1 MNSQPSSRVP
11 VLPHATQVTGLQL
24 CFQSAFW
31 TREQLRSRSLLICGT
46 DTAAFPRMDV
56 A

>member
-11 VLPHATQVTGLQL
+11 ILPHATHVTGLQL
-24 CFQSAFW
+24 SFQSEFW
-31 TREQLRSRSLLICGT
+31 TRQQLRNRSLLLRGT
-46 DTAAFPRMDV
+46 DNAAFPRMDV

>member
-1 MNSQPSSRVP
+1 MNSQLSSRVP
-11 VLPHATQVTGLQL
+11 VLPHSTHVTGLQL
-24 CFQSAFW
+24 CFQFEFW
-31 TREQLRSRSLLICGT
+31 ARQQLRRRSLLLRGT